1 MSSSVRRIAVFVSG
15 GGTNLQSLLDAEQDK
30 FFQSKICLVI
40 SNREDAYALERAKN
54 YNVPAFVLKSE
65 NEILDKLSEYDIDT
79 IVLAGYLR
87 ILGTTLL
94 KEYQDRIINIH
105 PSLLPKYGGKGM
117 YGLNVHRAVF
127 EHKEKESGATV
138 HFVNE
143 TVDGGKILIQESISI
158 EGAVSP
164 EEIQKIV
171 LDVEHR
177 ILKEAILKLEEE
189 NLEESI
195 IKCYR

>member
-1 MSSSVRRIAVFVSG
+1 M
-15 GGTNLQSLLDAEQDK
+15 
-30 FFQSKICLVI
+30 
-40 SNREDAYALERAKN
+40 
-54 YNVPAFVLKSE
+54 
-65 NEILDKLSEYDIDT
+65 
-79 IVLAGYLR
+79 AGYLR

>member
-1 MSSSVRRIAVFVSG
+1 MSSSFRRIAVFVSG

-40 SNREDAYALERAKN
+40 SNKEGAYGLQRAKN
-54 YNVPAFVLKSE
+54 YNVPAFVLSSE
-65 NEILDKLSEYDIDT
+65 KEILDKLSEYNIDM
-79 IVLAGYLR
+79 IVLAGYLK
-87 ILGTTLL
+87 ILGSGLL
-94 KEYQDRIINIH
+94 REYSDKIINIH

-117 YGLNVHRAVF
+117 YGLNVHKAVF
-127 EHKEKESGATV
+127 ENKEKESGATV

-143 TVDGGKILIQESISI
+143 TVDGGKILLQESISI
-158 EGAVSP
+158 EGASSP

-171 LDVEHR
+171 LNVEHR
-177 ILKEAILKLEEE
+177 ILKEAILKLEGDHF
-189 NLEESI
+189 EESI

>member
-1 MSSSVRRIAVFVSG
+1 M
-15 GGTNLQSLLDAEQDK
+15 
-30 FFQSKICLVI
+30 I

-54 YNVPAFVLKSE
+54 YNVPAFVLKTE
-65 NEILDKLSEYDIDT
+65 HEILDKLSEYDIDT
-79 IVLAGYLR
+79 IVLAGYLK

-117 YGLNVHRAVF
+117 YGLNVHKAVF
-127 EHKEKESGATV
+127 EHKDKKSGATV

-158 EGAVSP
+158 EGATSP

-189 NLEESI
+189 NLE
-195 IKCYR
+195 